1 MLLTLHNLTDE
12 DIPKLMAIY
21 AEGNRENADYF
32 YPDLDPEEGERLV
45 VVDFVKFL
53 RTEFFPRPGNTCYVL
68 EEEGRWVSALRVS
81 ETEDGLYLEALE
93 THPDLRRQ
101 GCAARLLT
109 QALELWRT
117 QGVPA
122 VRDSISCRNAASL
135 ATHKKCGF
143 VVERKTAVNPLTGE
157 ENEGCCGM
165 VCRLR

>member
-1 MLLTLHNLTDE
+1 MLLTLRSLTDE

-32 YPDLDPEEGERLV
+32 YPDLEPEEGERLV
-45 VVDFVKFL
+45 TADFVKFL
-53 RTEFFPRPGNTCYVL
+53 RTEFFPRPGNTYYVL

-93 THPDLRRQ
+93 TAPGLRRQ
-101 GCAARLLT
+101 GRAARLLT
-109 QALELWRT
+109 QALELWRD

-122 VRDSISCRNAASL
+122 VRDSVSYHNAASL

-143 VVERKTAVNPLTGE
+143 VVERETAVNPITGE
-157 ENEGCCGM
+157 ENEGCYGL
-165 VCRLR
+165 VCRLE